1 MLYISFIDEC
11 KICMED
17 GKIAETV
24 FVPCGHLIGCVKCAS
39 NLAGN
44 KCPMCRKQISKAIK
58 VFKC

>member
-1 MLYISFIDEC
+1 
-11 KICMED
+11 MED

-24 FVPCGHLIGCVKCAS
+24 FVPCGHLIACVKCAS